1 MVKGNKKG
9 IKQMMIFKTFK
20 ALTTLNK
27 AMSFVEEN
35 KSYVAKIANMI
46 TKIKEVVAFFET
58 KIAAAKET
66 IEELQ
71 RIIKR

>member
-1 MVKGNKKG
+1 
-9 IKQMMIFKTFK
+9 MMIFKTFK

-58 KIAAAKET
+58 KVTAAKAT